1 MNQHIIN
8 STTMTT
14 TETYDDYNNTAF
26 DYDSYEE
33 LCKKHDIRRF
43 AAVFLPAFYS
53 VAFVVGI
60 AGNSLV
66 VAIYAY
72 YKKMKTKSD
81 VYLLN
86 LAVADLLLLF
96 TLPFWAVDA
105 STGWQF
111 GKAMCK
117 ITSALYTVNFSSG
130 MQFLAC
136 ISLDRYFSVLRVSTN
151 QNFRRRCWAICLF
164 VWITSMLLSIPD
176 LQFSEIKEHN
186 GKHACLP
193 SYPKDSVKQLTAFI
207 QILETVCCFVIPFLI
222 MLFCYS
228 AMAKVLVKTPNI
240 KRSRS
245 LKVLLA
251 VVGMFLITQ
260 LPYNVIKFWRAIDI
274 VYALI
279 TNCQTSRTIDLLMQV
294 TSSMALFHSCLNP
307 LLYAY
312 MGTTFKSYVTKTV
325 KKFGSWRRQRTPSV
339 EEYSMYSDNH
349 VEETSSFS
357 I

>member
-1 MNQHIIN
+1 MNPHMN
-8 STTMTT
+8 ATTMTT
-14 TETYDDYNNTAF
+14 TESYEDYNHTAF
-26 DYDSYEE
+26 DYDNYEE
-33 LCKKHDIRRF
+33 LCMKHDIRRF
-43 AAVFLPAFYS
+43 ASVFLPAFYS
-53 VAFVVGI
+53 VAFVLGI

-72 YKKMKTKSD
+72 YKKIKTKTD

-105 STGWQF
+105 SIGWQF
-111 GKAMCK
+111 GHAMCK
-117 ITSALYTVNFSSG
+117 ITSALYTINFSSG

-136 ISLDRYFSVLRVSTN
+136 ISLDRYFAVLRASTH
-151 QNFRRRCWAICLF
+151 QNFKRRCLAICLF
-164 VWITSMLLSIPD
+164 VWITSALLSIPD
-176 LQFSEIKEHN
+176 LQFSGVKEHN

-193 SYPKDSVKQLTAFI
+193 TYPKDSVKQVTAFI
-207 QILETVCCFVIPFLI
+207 QILETVCCFVIPFII

-228 AMAKVLVKTPNI
+228 AMAKILIKTPNI
-240 KRSRS
+240 KRFRS

-251 VVGMFLITQ
+251 VVAIFLITQ
-260 LPYNVIKFWRAIDI
+260 LPYNAIKFWRAIDI

-279 TNCQTSRTIDLLMQV
+279 TSCQVSKTIDLMMQV
-294 TSSMALFHSCLNP
+294 TSSLALFHCCLNP

-312 MGTTFKSYVTKTV
+312 MGTTFKTYVAKTV
-325 KKFGSWRRQRTPSV
+325 KKVGSWRRQRSESV

-349 VEETSSFS
+349 VEETNSFS

>member
-1 MNQHIIN
+1 MKHQIN
-8 STTMTT
+8 TTQMTT
-14 TETYDDYNNTAF
+14 TTENYEDYTDF
-26 DYDSYEE
+26 DYDSYEQ
-33 LCKKHDIRRF
+33 LCVKHDIRRF
-43 AAVFLPAFYS
+43 AEVFLPVFYS
-53 VAFVVGI
+53 VTFVVGV

-72 YKKMKTKSD
+72 YKKMKTKTD

-105 STGWQF
+105 SIGWQS

-117 ITSALYTVNFSSG
+117 ITSALYTINFSSG

-136 ISLDRYFSVLRVSTN
+136 ISLDRYFAVTRASSQ

-164 VWITSMLLSIPD
+164 VWTTALLLSVPD
-176 LQFSEIKEHN
+176 FYYSEVKEHN
-186 GKHACLP
+186 GKHRCLP
-193 SYPKDSVKQLTAFI
+193 TYPKDAVQQVTAVV
-207 QILETVCCFVIPFLI
+207 QILETVFCFIIPFFI

-228 AMAKVLVKTPNI
+228 AMARVLVKTPNI

-251 VVGMFLITQ
+251 VVGIFLITQ
-260 LPYNVIKFWRAIDI
+260 LPYNVVKFCRAIDI
-274 VYALI
+274 IYVFI
-279 TNCQTSRTIDLLMQV
+279 TSCKTSRTIDILMQV
-294 TSSMALFHSCLNP
+294 TGSMALFHCCLNP

-325 KKFGSWRRQRTPSV
+325 KRFSSWRRPRFQSTD
-339 EEYSMYSDNH
+339 EYPMYSEDH
-349 VEETSSFS
+349 VAETSSFS

>member
-1 MNQHIIN
+1 MVQQIN
-8 STTMTT
+8 TTVTT
-14 TETYDDYNNTAF
+14 SESYEDYNHTTF
-26 DYDSYEE
+26 DYESYEE
-33 LCKKHDIRRF
+33 LCMKHDIRRF
-43 AAVFLPAFYS
+43 ASVFLPAFYS

-66 VAIYAY
+66 VAVYAY
-72 YKKMKTKSD
+72 YKKMKTKTD

-105 STGWQF
+105 SIGWQS
-111 GKAMCK
+111 GNAMCK
-117 ITSALYTVNFSSG
+117 ITSALYTINFSSG

-136 ISLDRYFSVLRVSTN
+136 ISLDRYFAVIKVSTN
-151 QNFRRRCWAICLF
+151 QNFRRKCWAICFF
-164 VWITSMLLSIPD
+164 VWITSVLLCIPD
-176 LQFSEIKEHN
+176 LQFSEVKEHN
-186 GKHACLP
+186 GKNACLP
-193 SYPKDSVKQLTAFI
+193 TYPKDSVKEVTAFI
-207 QILETVCCFVIPFLI
+207 QFLESVCCFVIPFAI

-228 AMAKVLVKTPNI
+228 AIARILVKTPNI

-260 LPYNVIKFWRAIDI
+260 LPYNAIKVWRAIDI

-279 TNCQTSRTIDLLMQV
+279 TSCQISKTLDIMMQV
-294 TSSMALFHSCLNP
+294 TSSMALFHCCLNP

-312 MGTTFKSYVTKTV
+312 MGTTFKSYVTQTV
-325 KKFGSWRRQRTPSV
+325 KKVGSWRRQRTQSS
-339 EEYSMYSDNH
+339 EEYSMCSNNH
-349 VEETSSFS
+349 VEETDSFS

>member
-1 MNQHIIN
+1 MTQHL
-8 STTMTT
+8 TMTT
-14 TETYDDYNNTAF
+14 VTTTEIYEDYNHTAF

-33 LCKKHDIRRF
+33 LCMKHDIRKF
-43 AAVFLPAFYS
+43 ASVFLPAFYS
-53 VAFVVGI
+53 VTFVVGI

-72 YKKMKTKSD
+72 YKKMKTKTD

-105 STGWQF
+105 SIGWQF

-117 ITSALYTVNFSSG
+117 ITSALYTVNFGSG
-130 MQFLAC
+130 MLFLAC
-136 ISLDRYFSVLRVSTN
+136 ISLDRYFAVLKVTTN

-164 VWITSMLLSIPD
+164 VWITSVLLSIPD
-176 LQFSEIKEHN
+176 LQFSEVKNHN
-186 GKHACLP
+186 GKPACLP
-193 SYPKDSVKQLTAFI
+193 TYPKDSVKEVTAFI
-207 QILETVCCFVIPFLI
+207 QILETVCCFVIPFII

-228 AMAKVLVKTPNI
+228 SMAKVLIKTPNI

-245 LKVLLA
+245 LKVLLV

-260 LPYNVIKFWRAIDI
+260 LPYNAIKFWRAIDI

-279 TNCQTSRTIDLLMQV
+279 TNCQISKTIDIMMQV
-294 TSSMALFHSCLNP
+294 TSSMALFHCCLNP

-325 KKFGSWRRQRTPSV
+325 KKVGSWRRQKTQSV
-339 EEYSMYSDNH
+339 EEYSLNSDNH
-349 VEETSSFS
+349 VEETNSFS